1 MNVKELLTQSDN
13 QTLCAIRAMGFMGV
27 GLVAVAIVIG
37 APAIEAGAAIAAIVT
52 SVGGSIRLKGSD

>member
-1 MNVKELLTQSDN
+1 MLFRS
-13 QTLCAIRAMGFMGV
+13 AIRAMGFMGV

>member
-37 APAIEAGAAIAAIVT
+37 APAIEAGAAIAAQMIPVVIVAKT
-52 SVGGSIRLKGSD
+52 GV